1 MIQLKGGPSM
11 FKTRIKNVVAVA
23 IFLALMVIS
32 GAAQNQRQPDSQPAA
47 PALSDLIGKKAI
59 DFALND
65 LDGNKVELQS
75 FRGKVVLLNFWYS
88 RCPPCVAALP
98 EVEELSK
105 DFKDKGLVA
114 LGVDGENAQ
123 VAREFVK
130 NKGYSFAT
138 LIDEGKEV
146 SRKYEVS
153 GTPHF
158 FIIDRKGRIKWRKS
172 GYSPDDRGNLRS
184 LRNAVE
190 MVLNGIDPPR
200 AYVPTPDFPTPP
212 DVREAMSAP
221 SNKALL
227 ARAIKREKARY
238 SREAR
243 EAGAQGLVAVEVTV
257 SESGK
262 VIEARAVSGP
272 ELLHEPA
279 IQAAKRWE
287 FSPAEA
293 PAKGILIFTFATYK
307 Y

>member
-1 MIQLKGGPSM
+1 MN
-11 FKTRIKNVVAVA
+11 NVAAVA
-23 IFLALMVIS
+23 LVLAGAIIS
-32 GAAQNQRQPDSQPAA
+32 GAAQDQRQPDSQPAA
-47 PALSDLIGKKAI
+47 PAQSDLIGKKAM

-88 RCPPCVAALP
+88 RCGPCVAALS

-114 LGVDGENAQ
+114 FGVDGENAQ

-138 LIDEGKEV
+138 LIDEGREV

-153 GTPHF
+153 GMPHF
-158 FIIDRKGRIKWRKS
+158 FIIDREGRIRWRLS
-172 GYSPDDRGNLRS
+172 GYGPTGPGSRRS

-190 MVLNGIDPPR
+190 MVLKGIDPPR
-200 AYVPTPDFPTPP
+200 TYVPSPPMPP
-212 DVREAMSAP
+212 DVREATDTPA
-221 SNKALL
+221 NKALL
-227 ARAIKREKARY
+227 ARAIKRVKARY
-238 SREAR
+238 SREAS
-243 EAGAQGLVAVEVTV
+243 AAHAQGVVLVEVTV

-272 ELLHEPA
+272 ELLREPA
-279 IQAAKRWE
+279 IQAAKQWE

-293 PAKGILIFTFATYK
+293 PAKVFLVFTFATATFTTHRY
-307 Y
+307 

>member
-1 MIQLKGGPSM
+1 M
-11 FKTRIKNVVAVA
+11 KNVAAVA
-23 IFLALMVIS
+23 FVLIVTVIS

-47 PALSDLIGKKAI
+47 QAQSDLIGKKAI

-75 FRGKVVLLNFWYS
+75 FRGKVVLLIFWDT
-88 RCPPCVAALP
+88 RCRPAVTALP
-98 EVEELSK
+98 EIEELSK

-114 LGVDGENAQ
+114 LGVDSENAQ

-146 SRKYEVS
+146 ERKYEAS
-153 GTPHF
+153 AMPHF
-158 FIIDRKGRIKWRKS
+158 FIIDRKGKIKWRLS
-172 GYSPDDRGNLRS
+172 GYSPADRGNRRS

-190 MVLNGIDPPR
+190 MVLKGMDPPR
-200 AYVPTPDFPTPP
+200 AYIPSPPMPP
-212 DVREAMSAP
+212 DVSEALSTP

-227 ARAIKREKARY
+227 ARVIKRGRARY
-238 SREAR
+238 SREASA
-243 EAGAQGLVAVEVTV
+243 AGAQGAVVVEVTV

-272 ELLHEPA
+272 ELLREPTV
-279 IQAAKRWE
+279 QAAKQWE
-287 FSPAEA
+287 FSPADS
-293 PAKGILIFTFATYK
+293 PAKGILVFSFATATYTTHR

>member
-1 MIQLKGGPSM
+1 M
-11 FKTRIKNVVAVA
+11 FETRMKNVIAVA
-23 IFLALMVIS
+23 FVLTVTVIS
-32 GAAQNQRQPDSQPAA
+32 GAAQDRRQPDSQPAA
-47 PALSDLIGKKAI
+47 TAQSDLIGKKAI

-75 FRGKVVLLNFWYS
+75 FRGKVVLLIFWDT
-88 RCPPCVAALP
+88 RCRPAVTALP
-98 EVEELSK
+98 EIEELSK

-114 LGVDGENAQ
+114 LGVDSENAQ

-146 SRKYEVS
+146 ERKYEAS
-153 GTPHF
+153 AMPHF
-158 FIIDRKGRIKWRKS
+158 FIIDRKGKIKWRLS
-172 GYSPDDRGNLRS
+172 GYSPADRGNRRS

-190 MVLNGIDPPR
+190 MVFKGMDPPLS
-200 AYVPTPDFPTPP
+200 YVPSPPTPP
-212 DVREAMSAP
+212 DVREALSTP

-227 ARAIKREKARY
+227 ARVIKRENVIYPREV
-238 SREAR
+238 REAVR
-243 EAGAQGLVAVEVTV
+243 QGVVAVEVTV

-272 ELLHEPA
+272 ELMREPA
-279 IQAAKRWE
+279 IRAAKQWE

-293 PAKGILIFTFATYK
+293 PAKGILVFTLATATYTK
-307 Y
+307 YRY

>member
-1 MIQLKGGPSM
+1 M
-11 FKTRIKNVVAVA
+11 FETRMKNVVVVTFVL
-23 IFLALMVIS
+23 IVTVIS
-32 GAAQNQRQPDSQPAA
+32 GPAQDRSLPDSHPAA
-47 PALSDLIGKKAI
+47 PAQTDLIGKKAI

-75 FRGKVVLLNFWYS
+75 FRGKVVLLIFWDT
-88 RCPPCVAALP
+88 RCRPAVTALP
-98 EVEELSK
+98 EIEELSK

-114 LGVDGENAQ
+114 LGVDSENAQ

-146 SRKYEVS
+146 ERKYEAS
-153 GTPHF
+153 TMPHF
-158 FIIDRKGRIKWRKS
+158 FIIDRKGKIKWRLS
-172 GYSPDDRGNLRS
+172 GYSPADRGNRRS

-190 MVLNGIDPPR
+190 MVFKGIDPPR
-200 AYVPTPDFPTPP
+200 AYVPDVSTASLPP
-212 DVREAMSAP
+212 DVREAWSSP

-227 ARAIKREKARY
+227 ARVIKREKVIFP
-238 SREAR
+238 REVE
-243 EAGAQGLVAVEVTV
+243 EAVKQGVVAVEVTV

-272 ELLHEPA
+272 ELMREPA
-279 IQAAKRWE
+279 IRAAKRWE

-293 PAKGILIFTFATYK
+293 PAKGILVFTLSTATYTTHR

>member
-1 MIQLKGGPSM
+1 MK
-11 FKTRIKNVVAVA
+11 KVAAVA
-23 IFLALMVIS
+23 FVLIITAIS
-32 GAAQNQRQPDSQPAA
+32 GAAQDRRQPDSQPAA
-47 PALSDLIGKKAI
+47 PSQSDLIGKKAM

-88 RCPPCVAALP
+88 RCSPCVAALP
-98 EVEELSK
+98 EIEKLSK

-130 NKGYSFAT
+130 DKGYSFAT
-138 LIDEGKEV
+138 LIDEGREV
-146 SRKYEVS
+146 SKKYEVS
-153 GTPHF
+153 EMPHF
-158 FIIDRKGRIKWRKS
+158 FIIDRKGRIRWRLD
-172 GYSPDDRGNLRS
+172 GYGPTDPSNRRS

-190 MVLNGIDPPR
+190 MVLKGMDPPR
-200 AYVPTPDFPTPP
+200 AYIPSPTMPP
-212 DVREAMSAP
+212 DVREAWSTP

-227 ARAIKREKARY
+227 ARVIKREKVIYPREV
-238 SREAR
+238 REAVT
-243 EAGAQGLVAVEVTV
+243 QGVVAVEVTV

-272 ELLHEPA
+272 ELMREPA
-279 IQAAKRWE
+279 IRAAKQWE

-293 PAKGILIFTFATYK
+293 PAKGILVFTLATATYTK
-307 Y
+307 YRY